1 MRRFAGRTCG
11 AGRLFAGC
19 IIRVCSYGWR
29 RPFVCG
35 SIRRCVVRDVAVLSY
50 IQMRNV
56 YMTQTYLI
64 KVPSNRDFRRK
75 DAILFLNVV
84 SCHRLE
90 IFVNLFDG
98 MSSLTS
104 CRQSP

>member
-1 MRRFAGRTCG
+1 MEEA
-11 AGRLFAGC
+11 
-19 IIRVCSYGWR
+19 VCLLAAVEG
-29 RPFVCG
+29 
-35 SIRRCVVRDVAVLSY
+35 CVVMDVAVLSY

-56 YMTQTYLI
+56 YMTQTYLK

-98 MSSLTS
+98 MNSLTS